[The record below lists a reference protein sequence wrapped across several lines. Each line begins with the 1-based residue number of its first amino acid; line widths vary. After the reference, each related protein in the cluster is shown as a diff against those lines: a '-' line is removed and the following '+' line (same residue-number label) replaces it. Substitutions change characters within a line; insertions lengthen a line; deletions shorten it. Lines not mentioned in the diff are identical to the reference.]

1 MTDPYVQQTG
11 PQTPDP
17 TNGDGST
24 ADRVKT
30 QGRQVAGD
38 AAEGGKHV
46 AQVAAGEASSVA
58 REATDQAR
66 SLMDQASAQL
76 SAQAGDQKD
85 TLVAWL
91 RSLADE
97 LQSMAGATRS
107 SAGVVDPQ
115 SSHAGVA
122 TGLAER
128 GADYAQRTASWLS
141 DRDPSAVLE
150 EVGAFA
156 RRRPGTFLVI
166 AAAAGVLVG
175 RLTRGLT
182 AGTDDADG
190 SAVRS
195 TVARTPA
202 TQTYSDVPVEPTW
215 SSEPASAGL
224 GDGDLPYTTSAAGNN
239 VDAGPAS
246 GYPEAG
252 R

>member
-76 SAQAGDQKD
+76 SVHAADQKE
-85 TLVAWL
+85 TLVSWL
-91 RSLADE
+91 RALADE

-107 SAGVVDPQ
+107 SSNGDGAQ
-115 SSHAGVA
+115 SSQAGVA

-128 GADYAQRTASWLS
+128 GADYAHRTASWLS
-141 DRDPSAVLE
+141 DREPSAVLE

-166 AAAAGVLVG
+166 AAAAGVLAG
-175 RLTRGLT
+175 RLTRGLA
-182 AGTDDADG
+182 AGTDDDG

-195 TVARTPA
+195 TVTRTPA
-202 TQTYSDVPVEPTW
+202 SQTFSDVPVEPTW

-224 GDGDLPYTTSAAGNN
+224 GDGDLPYTTPAAGSAA
-239 VDAGPAS
+239 DAGRAS